1 MIYNSH
7 YLLIFIFA
15 MNAHL
20 RELLGSVM
28 FSPSII
34 VAEVLLKCSLQEDP
48 FIEASEG
55 STGFVTGDVIEYVPK
70 VSW

>member
-34 VAEVLLKCSLQEDP
+34 VAEVLGKPGPLE
-48 FIEASEG
+48 IVHR
-55 STGFVTGDVIEYVPK
+55 GFR
-70 VSW
+70 

>member
-34 VAEVLLKCSLQEDP
+34 VAEVLLKCSLQEAGCFVSRGKFRRND
-48 FIEASEG
+48 
-55 STGFVTGDVIEYVPK
+55 GFKKAISFYTL
-70 VSW
+70 W